1 MFTRHK
7 LRELTLEL
15 SLCGSIYPRQEK
27 SIEHAS
33 EAVSAD
39 DVLAML
45 GPSSVGC
52 MCSTEAGLRRWVKD
66 NVR

>member
-7 LRELTLEL
+7 MRELALEL
-15 SLCGSIYPRQEK
+15 SLCGSIYPRQRN
-27 SIEHAS
+27 SIYNVS
-33 EAVSAD
+33 EAVSAE

-52 MCSTEAGLRRWVKD
+52 ACSTEAELREWV
-66 NVR
+66 NENTH

>member
-7 LRELTLEL
+7 LHKQAKEL
-15 SLCGSIYPRQEK
+15 SLCGAIYPRQQNR
-27 SIEHAS
+27 IHNDS
-33 EAVSAD
+33 EAVSAE

-52 MCSTEAGLRRWVKD
+52 ACKIETGLRDWVTN
-66 NVR
+66 NVH